1 MADMS
6 ATDPVVS
13 SLVRFARDVRY
24 SDLSPATVHAIV
36 RNLLD
41 TVGCG
46 AAGMTAQAPTAARGI
61 AQTTGGSYAA
71 SAFGVP
77 HPVQADHAIFANAAA
92 VRNLDWHDGG
102 INAGHPS
109 DVTSAVIA
117 TAEATGARTERVIE
131 AIFATY
137 EVVGALGK
145 DGQFNG
151 RGLRNFIATLATVTG
166 VGMLL
171 ELTDEQL
178 GEAVRI
184 AVAPNVPLGIDNLLR
199 QSHWKSLSAAHATM
213 TAAMAARLAKS
224 GLAGPRMLFGKGTT
238 LFEKMTG
245 EFDLDNLGDP
255 VDGKTVPERVTHKF
269 FPCFTESQGTVALV
283 LDLRK
288 QAPLE
293 DIEAISLVVTEAA
306 WRQGAGPPTPDNR
319 RWDPATPDV
328 AKHSFPFLVA
338 KALASGGISSD
349 SFSTEQIT
357 DPTLRPLMAKVTIE
371 KDAGFTARRKTHR
384 EENAVLDVT
393 LKDGSHRLLRSK
405 YPRGHPLNPMT
416 DDELTQKFDGSVAM
430 VLTPA
435 DHAELR
441 DRLWNLPGEAGVA
454 RITEL
459 FRRFSREPA
468 AIDEGQD

>member
-1 MADMS
+1 MS
-6 ATDPVVS
+6 TTDSVVK

-46 AAGMTAQAPTAARGI
+46 AAGMSAQAPTAARGI

-117 TAEATGARTERVIE
+117 TGEATGARTERIIE
-131 AIFATY
+131 ALFATY

-151 RGLRNFIATLATVTG
+151 RGLRSFIATLATVTG

-224 GLAGPRMLFGKGTT
+224 GLTGPRMLFGQGTT
-238 LFEKMTG
+238 LFEKLTG
-245 EFDLDNLGDP
+245 EFDLDNLGVL

-269 FPCFTESQGTVALV
+269 FPCFTESQGAVALV

-288 QAPLE
+288 QVQPEA
-293 DIEAISLVVTEAA
+293 IEAISLVVTEAA
-306 WRQGAGPPTPDNR
+306 WRQGAGEPTPDNR

-349 SFSTEQIT
+349 SFSTGQIT

-371 KDAGFTARRKTHR
+371 KDAEFTARRKTHR

-393 LKDGSHRLLRSK
+393 LKDGRHLSLRST

-416 DDELTQKFDGSVAM
+416 DDELTQKFDGSIAM

-441 DRLWNLPGEAGVA
+441 DRLWNLPGEAGVT

>member
-1 MADMS
+1 
-6 ATDPVVS
+6 
-13 SLVRFARDVRY
+13 
-24 SDLSPATVHAIV
+24 
-36 RNLLD
+36 
-41 TVGCG
+41 
-46 AAGMTAQAPTAARGI
+46 
-61 AQTTGGSYAA
+61 
-71 SAFGVP
+71 
-77 HPVQADHAIFANAAA
+77 
-92 VRNLDWHDGG
+92 
-102 INAGHPS
+102 
-109 DVTSAVIA
+109 
-117 TAEATGARTERVIE
+117 
-131 AIFATY
+131 
-137 EVVGALGK
+137 
-145 DGQFNG
+145 
-151 RGLRNFIATLATVTG
+151 
-166 VGMLL
+166 
-171 ELTDEQL
+171 
-178 GEAVRI
+178 
-184 AVAPNVPLGIDNLLR
+184 
-199 QSHWKSLSAAHATM
+199 
-213 TAAMAARLAKS
+213 
-224 GLAGPRMLFGKGTT
+224 
-238 LFEKMTG
+238 
-245 EFDLDNLGDP
+245 
-255 VDGKTVPERVTHKF
+255 VPERVTHKF